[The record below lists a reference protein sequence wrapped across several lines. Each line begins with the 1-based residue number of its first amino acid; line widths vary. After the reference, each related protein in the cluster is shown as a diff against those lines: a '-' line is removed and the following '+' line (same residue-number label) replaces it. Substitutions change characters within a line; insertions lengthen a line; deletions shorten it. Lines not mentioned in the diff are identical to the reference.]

1 MKPNKK
7 SIAAKYI
14 SIMFLSITLAACT
27 PEQQTNIMQGTQNIQ
42 SHQGSS
48 TANNSNVAA
57 ELPDPALQMQKLVFY
72 YSSPWSELA
81 HLDSGSDN
89 YKKLAGTLARIQTV
103 AARNPD
109 ARNQLPVV
117 LINGKNEC
125 IDIRSVGLY
134 KHSCQTIK
142 IDYSDEE
149 VSYEFPI
156 EIEAVLSHEW
166 GHHLARTSRLEVS
179 PTEHEIVADCFAGV
193 VFGYYVKNNLISTD
207 EGLKALQMMAQLSNN
222 SEGGIHPNMENRTS
236 AFLGGL
242 AQIAE
247 PAGEY
252 RELYPRYC
260 ASLERILDTAK
271 VRSLGLSWKG

>member
-1 MKPNKK
+1 M
-7 SIAAKYI
+7 
-14 SIMFLSITLAACT
+14 
-27 PEQQTNIMQGTQNIQ
+27 PEQKTNIIQETQNIQ
-42 SHQGSS
+42 EQQASNA
-48 TANNSNVAA
+48 TNNSNGAP
-57 ELPDPALQMQKLVFY
+57 ELPDPALEMQKLVFY

-81 HLDSGSDN
+81 HLDNGSDN
-89 YKKLAGTLARIQTV
+89 YKKLAGTLARIQSV
-103 AARNPD
+103 AARNAD

-117 LINGKNEC
+117 LINGTNKC
-125 IDIRSVGLY
+125 VDTRSVGLY

-166 GHHLARTSRLEVS
+166 GHHLARTSRLDVS

-207 EGLKALQMMAQLSNN
+207 EGIKALQMMAQLSNN

-247 PAGEY
+247 PTGQY

-271 VRSLGLSWKG
+271 IRSLGLSWKG

>member
-1 MKPNKK
+1 
-7 SIAAKYI
+7 
-14 SIMFLSITLAACT
+14 
-27 PEQQTNIMQGTQNIQ
+27 
-42 SHQGSS
+42 
-48 TANNSNVAA
+48 
-57 ELPDPALQMQKLVFY
+57 MQKLVFY

-81 HLDSGSDN
+81 HLDNGSDN

-103 AARNPD
+103 AARNAD
-109 ARNQLPVV
+109 ARNQLPVI
-117 LINGKNEC
+117 LINGKNQC

-134 KHSCQTIK
+134 KYSCQTIK

-207 EGLKALQMMAQLSNN
+207 EGVKALQMMAQLSNN

-247 PAGEY
+247 PAGQY

>member
-1 MKPNKK
+1 MKINNKFK
-7 SIAAKYI
+7 SSRLIGWI
-14 SIMFLSITLAACT
+14 FLSIALAACT
-27 PEQQTNIMQGTQNIQ
+27 PEQRTNTIQGTQNIQ
-42 SHQGSS
+42 EQQASS
-48 TANNSNVAA
+48 ATNSSNGAA
-57 ELPDPALQMQKLVFY
+57 DLPDPALEMQKLVFY

-81 HLDSGSDN
+81 HLDNGSDN
-89 YKKLAGTLARIQTV
+89 YKKLAGTLARIQSV
-103 AARNPD
+103 AARNAD

-117 LINGKNEC
+117 LINGKNQC
-125 IDIRSVGLY
+125 IDTRSVGLY

-207 EGLKALQMMAQLSNN
+207 EGVKALQMMAQLSNN

-247 PAGEY
+247 PAGQY
-252 RELYPRYC
+252 HELYPRYC

>member
-1 MKPNKK
+1 MKINNKFK
-7 SIAAKYI
+7 SSRAIGWI
-14 SIMFLSITLAACT
+14 LLSITLAACT
-27 PEQQTNIMQGTQNIQ
+27 PEQRTNTIQGAQNIQ
-42 SHQGSS
+42 PQQGSS
-48 TANNSNVAA
+48 TASNSTAVA
-57 ELPDPALQMQKLVFY
+57 ELPDPALEMQKLVFY

-81 HLDSGSDN
+81 HLDNGSDN
-89 YKKLAGTLARIQTV
+89 YKKLAGTLARIQSV
-103 AARNPD
+103 AARNAD

-117 LINGKNEC
+117 LINGTNKC

-207 EGLKALQMMAQLSNN
+207 EGIKALKMMAQLSNN

-247 PAGEY
+247 PAGQY

-260 ASLERILDTAK
+260 ASLERVLDTAK

>member
-1 MKPNKK
+1 MKSNKK
-7 SIAAKYI
+7 AKPSRLI
-14 SIMFLSITLAACT
+14 SWILLSITLTACT
-27 PEQQTNIMQGTQNIQ
+27 PEQQTNSIQETQNIQ
-42 SHQGSS
+42 EQQASS
-48 TANNSNVAA
+48 ATNNSNGAL
-57 ELPDPALQMQKLVFY
+57 ELPDPALEMQKLVFY
-72 YSSPWSELA
+72 HSSPWSELA
-81 HLDSGSDN
+81 HLDNGSDN
-89 YKKLAGTLARIQTV
+89 YKKLAGTLARVQSV
-103 AARNPD
+103 AARNAD
-109 ARNQLPVV
+109 ARNQLPVI
-117 LINGKNEC
+117 LINGTNKC
-125 IDIRSVGLY
+125 VDTRSVGLY

-207 EGLKALQMMAQLSNN
+207 EGIKALQMMAQLSNN

-247 PAGEY
+247 PTGQY

-271 VRSLGLSWKG
+271 IRSLGLSWKG

>member
-1 MKPNKK
+1 
-7 SIAAKYI
+7 
-14 SIMFLSITLAACT
+14 
-27 PEQQTNIMQGTQNIQ
+27 MQGTQNIQ
-42 SHQGSS
+42 SQQGSS
-48 TANNSNVAA
+48 TANNSNAAA
-57 ELPDPALQMQKLVFY
+57 ELPDPALKMQKLVFY

-81 HLDSGSDN
+81 HLDNGSDN

-103 AARNPD
+103 AARNAD

-117 LINGKNEC
+117 LINGKNQC
-125 IDIRSVGLY
+125 IDTRSVGLY

-207 EGLKALQMMAQLSNN
+207 EGVKALQMMAQLSNN

-247 PAGEY
+247 PAGQY